1 MSEDRISLP
10 EGYSLSVHETLDST
24 NSEAMRMAGEGAA
37 SGLWVWARS
46 QRGGRG
52 RLGRRWESLPGN
64 LFASLLL
71 LTNCAPGQIAQLGFV
86 AGLAL
91 HEAVLDLSGN
101 TLQRLALK
109 WPNDLLLDGLK
120 AGGILLEST
129 AQTNGRQRVV
139 VGIGLNLTAHPGAV
153 DHPSTDLSAHGVKA
167 TPDHALEKLAS
178 AFDHWLDVWSTGAG
192 FAEIRS
198 AWSERALAKK
208 SPIRVRLADGLLE
221 GVYLGIDG
229 TGALMLALSDGSQR
243 CITTGDVFPL

>member
-1 MSEDRISLP
+1 MPENMISLP
-10 EGYSLSVHETLDST
+10 DGYSLSVHETLDST
-24 NSEAMRMAGEGAA
+24 NSQAMRMAGEGAA

-46 QRGGRG
+46 QSGGRG

-71 LTNCAPGQIAQLGFV
+71 HTHCAPGQIAQLGFV

-91 HEAVLDLSGN
+91 HDAVTGLSGA
-101 TLQRLALK
+101 TLQSLTLK

-129 AQTNGRQRVV
+129 SQSDGRQRVV
-139 VGIGLNLTAHPGAV
+139 AGIGLNLTAHPETV
-153 DHPSTDLSAHGVKA
+153 DHPATDLSAHGVKA
-167 TPDHALEKLAS
+167 APDQALEKLAF
-178 AFDHWLDVWSTGAG
+178 AFDNWLDVWSAGAG

-198 AWSERALAKK
+198 AWSERALAKN
-208 SPIRVRLADGLLE
+208 SPIRVRLADELLE
-221 GVYLGIDG
+221 GMYLGIDG
-229 TGALMLALSDGSQR
+229 TGALMLALSDGSKR